1 MLVMDVGEVD
11 VKLIVSVHKSEFK
24 IHVGLQM
31 AWSRV
36 HTSPSASQM
45 LHCLLHSVLVFF
57 K

>member
-11 VKLIVSVHKSEFK
+11 VMLRVSVHKSEFK

-45 LHCLLHSVLVFF
+45 LHCLLHSMLVFF